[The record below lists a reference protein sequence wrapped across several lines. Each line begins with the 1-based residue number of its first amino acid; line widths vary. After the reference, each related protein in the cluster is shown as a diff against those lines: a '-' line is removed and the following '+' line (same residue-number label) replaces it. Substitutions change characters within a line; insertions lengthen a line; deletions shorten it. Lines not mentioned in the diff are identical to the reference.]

1 MQECNPPAALKSLL
15 DRHESI
21 GGVIETIFLDLEGR
35 DGEAKS
41 THREAA
47 ISALRVLRDR
57 LDQYFLEL
65 LQLEAYKDRKREE
78 FYSIQFEI
86 DRLKGRSID
95 REEFFGSDDFWKGD
109 LESWKNRASTIHYY
123 EKGYVYAFT
132 APPYGLAGTPK
143 EINLMFFETVD
154 ALFEGFRSP
163 PTIFEWSTSWSNYFD
178 AGHEWWGSF
187 LWTVYVQDSPM
198 IVAIAAS
205 ATD

>member
-1 MQECNPPAALKSLL
+1 MQECKPPAALESLL

-21 GGVIETIFLDLEGR
+21 GGVIETIFFDLEGR
-35 DGEAKS
+35 DGEAES

-47 ISALRVLRDR
+47 ISTLQVLRDR

-65 LQLEAYKDRKREE
+65 LQSEAYKDRKREE
-78 FYSIQFEI
+78 FYSIQFDV
-86 DRLKGRSID
+86 DRMKGKSID
-95 REEFFGSDDFWKGD
+95 REDFFGSDAFWTD
-109 LESWKNRASTIHYY
+109 DPENWKNRTSTIHYY

-132 APPYGLAGTPK
+132 NPPYGLVGTAK
-143 EINLMFFETVD
+143 EINPVFFATVD
-154 ALFEGFRSP
+154 ALFDGFRSP
-163 PTIFEWSTSWSNYFD
+163 STIFEWSTSWSNYFD

-187 LWTVYVQDSPM
+187 LWTVYVQGSSM